1 MPSCAPGDYTFT
13 PLAADDILAIVE
25 LEKQC
30 FPTPWSEEQYKLVL
44 AAGGCRLFG
53 VRCNGGLVGYLAV
66 AMQPGSGE
74 IEIYNIAITDSM
86 RRRGLARKLLAT
98 ALAAAAQ
105 TGVEQAVLEV
115 RRDNVAAI
123 ALYESL
129 GFTRIGLR
137 PRYYQDTGED
147 ALVYGLTLTTATR
160 CDNAAGE
167 KVPFPFS
174 ET

>member
-1 MPSCAPGDYTFT
+1 MPSCVSGGDYTFT
-13 PLAADDILAIVE
+13 PLAADDIPAVAA
-25 LEKQC
+25 LEKHC
-30 FPTPWSEEQYKLVL
+30 FPTPWSEEQYRLVV

-53 VRCNGGLVGYLAV
+53 ARCNGDLVGYLAV

-74 IEIYNIAITDSM
+74 IEIYNIAVADSM

-105 TGVEQAVLEV
+105 SGVEQAVLEV
-115 RRDNVAAI
+115 RRGNTPAI

-129 GFTRIGLR
+129 GFTQVGLR

-147 ALVYGLTLTTATR
+147 ALVYSRML
-160 CDNAAGE
+160 AAAL
-167 KVPFPFS
+167 
-174 ET
+174 